1 MSSDQSVL
9 ALADYVQGLQFAQL
23 PPQAVHEARRR
34 IIDSVACAAAAA
46 AEPFCQQMQAMAARY
61 AGPLSARLWGSGQTT
76 SVEMAAFTNGTLLRY
91 LDLSDTV
98 LARSNGHPSDMLGGL
113 VAVAEATDSAGS
125 TLITAVVAA
134 YEVYVGLCDA
144 VAMAAKGV
152 DQGTAAAV
160 GTAAGAAR
168 LLGLDAAQTAHAL
181 SLCLVANVH
190 LYNVRCGEL
199 SDWKGCGGP
208 NGARNGV
215 FAALMA
221 QAGMTGPSAVV
232 QGRGGLQTIL
242 GAFEWR
248 VGQGMPLI
256 ASTHLKRHPVCY
268 HGQSAVDAA
277 LALREQVAASA
288 VQSIQIETYEA
299 AYQAMGSDAQRW
311 QPSNR
316 ETADHSLPYAVATAW
331 LDGKLAS
338 SAYSTEQLVRADTK
352 ALMDRIAV
360 VASPA
365 MTQAFPAQAQT
376 RISVTDAQG
385 QVHRYLQPN
394 PRGHAHDPMTDAEL
408 EVKFM
413 DLFAPWGDE
422 PRARHVLQTLWQVD
436 ALASSRELVDVL
448 VATKGAAA

>member
-1 MSSDQSVL
+1 MSNDQSVQ
-9 ALADYVQGLQFAQL
+9 ALANYVHGLQFAEL
-23 PPQAVHEARRR
+23 PAQAVHEARRR
-34 IIDSVACAAAAA
+34 IVDSVACAAAGF

-61 AGPLSARLWGSGQTT
+61 AGPLTARLWGSGQST

-98 LARSNGHPSDMLGGL
+98 LSSSNGHPSDMMGGL
-113 VAVAEATDSAGS
+113 VAVAEATDSPGRE
-125 TLITAVVAA
+125 LVVAVVAA
-134 YEVYVGLCDA
+134 YEVYVSLCDA
-144 VAMAAKGV
+144 VGMAVKGV

-160 GTAAGAAR
+160 GMAAGAAR
-168 LLGLDAAQTAHAL
+168 LLGLDAMQTAHAL
-181 SLCLVANVH
+181 SLCLAANVH

-221 QAGMTGPSAVV
+221 QAGMTGPSDVV
-232 QGRGGLQTIL
+232 QGRGGLQSIL
-242 GAFEWR
+242 GAFEWC

-256 ASTHLKRHPVCY
+256 VNTHLKRHPVCY

-277 LALREQVAASA
+277 LVLREQVAASA

-311 QPSNR
+311 APRNR

-331 LDGKLAS
+331 LDGQLLS
-338 SAYSTEQLVRADTK
+338 SAYGPEQLARSDVQAFMGRISVVR
-352 ALMDRIAV
+352 
-360 VASPA
+360 SSA

-376 RISVTDAQG
+376 RISVTDRQG
-385 QVHRYLQPN
+385 QVHSYLQPN
-394 PRGHAHDPMTDAEL
+394 PRGHAHDPMTDTEL
-408 EVKFM
+408 QAKFV

-422 PRARHVLQTLWQVD
+422 VHAHHVLQVLWQVD
-436 ALASSRELVDVL
+436 ALASTRELVDVL
-448 VATKGAAA
+448 VAKKGAST